1 MAKITVE
8 KDFGEW
14 KVPKSWDDL
23 TLGKFQE
30 LEKLYEG
37 EEGEGEEKRKFDVRD
52 VLDLLTEHTKD
63 EINELPVEFTDML
76 LRKMY
81 WLHEQPDFGKPSN
94 KITIDEETYTVHT
107 ENEMK
112 FGEYVALDAAMKG
125 DKHNYA
131 AMLAILCRKEGELFD
146 AKFENEIL
154 PSRIEFWKNV
164 SVVKVMPIVSFFLEL
179 SSMSLQVSLLSSQI
193 QDGINHI
200 VKHIETSR
208 GNGVFSALFTKWQTR
223 KLRKLQKSIK
233 NI

>member
-14 KVPKSWDDL
+14 KVPQSWDEL

-30 LEKLYEG
+30 LERFYDGDEN
-37 EEGEGEEKRKFDVRD
+37 ERKFDVRD
-52 VLDLLTEHTKD
+52 VLDLMTDRTKD
-63 EINELPVEFTDML
+63 EINELPIEFTDSL

-94 KITIDEETYTVHT
+94 KVTIDGVQYTVHN

-112 FGEYVALDAAMKG
+112 FGEYVALDTALKG

-131 AMLAILCRKEGELFD
+131 AMLAILCRKEGEIFD
-146 AKFENEIL
+146 SKFENEIL

-164 SVVKVMPIVSFFLEL
+164 SVMKVMPIVSFFLEL
-179 SSMSLQVSLLSSQI
+179 SSMSLQVSQLSLEI
-193 QDGINHI
+193 QEGINHI
-200 VKHIETSR
+200 LKHIETSKQ
-208 GNGVFSALFTKWQTR
+208 NGVFSALYTKWQVR
-223 KLRKLQKSIK
+223 KLKKLQKSIK

>member
-14 KVPKSWDDL
+14 KVPSSWDEL

-30 LEKLYEG
+30 LERLYDG
-37 EEGEGEEKRKFDVRD
+37 EEDNERKFDVRD
-52 VLDLLTEHTKD
+52 VLDLMTDRTKD
-63 EINELPVEFTDML
+63 EINELPIEFTDSL

-94 KITIDEETYTVHT
+94 KITVDGVQYTVHN

-112 FGEYVALDAAMKG
+112 FGEYVALDTALKG

-131 AMLAILCRKEGELFD
+131 AMLAILCRKEGEVFD

-164 SVVKVMPIVSFFLEL
+164 SVIKVMPIVSFFLEL
-179 SSMSLQVSLLSSQI
+179 SSMSLQVSQLSLEI
-193 QDGINHI
+193 QEGINHI
-200 VKHIETSR
+200 LKHIETSKQ
-208 GNGVFSALFTKWQTR
+208 NGVFSALYIKWQMR

>member
-14 KVPKSWDDL
+14 KVPQSWDDL

-30 LEKLYEG
+30 LERLYDTEDG
-37 EEGEGEEKRKFDVRD
+37 NERKFDVRD
-52 VLDLLTEHTKD
+52 VLDLMTDRTKD
-63 EINELPVEFTDML
+63 EINELPIEFTDSL

-94 KITIDEETYTVHT
+94 KITVDGVQYTVHN

-112 FGEYVALDAAMKG
+112 FGEYVALDTALKG

-131 AMLAILCRKEGELFD
+131 AMLAILCRKEGEIFD
-146 AKFENEIL
+146 AKFENEVL

-164 SVVKVMPIVSFFLEL
+164 SVMKVMPIVSFFLEL
-179 SSMSLQVSLLSSQI
+179 SSMSLQVSQLSLEVQE
-193 QDGINHI
+193 GINHI
-200 VKHIETSR
+200 LKHIETSKR
-208 GNGVFSALFTKWQTR
+208 NGVFSALYTKWQVR
-223 KLRKLQKSIK
+223 KLKKLQKSIK

>member
-14 KVPKSWDDL
+14 KVPSSWDEL

-30 LEKLYEG
+30 LERFYDVD
-37 EEGEGEEKRKFDVRD
+37 EENERKFDVRD
-52 VLDLLTEHTKD
+52 VLDLMTDRTKD
-63 EINELPVEFTDML
+63 EINELPIEFTDSL

-81 WLHEQPDFGKPSN
+81 WLHEQPQFGKPSN
-94 KITIDEETYTVHT
+94 KITVDGETYTVHN

-112 FGEYVALDAAMKG
+112 FGEYVALDTALKG

-131 AMLAILCRKEGELFD
+131 AMLAILCRKDGEIFD
-146 AKFENEIL
+146 SKFENEIL

-164 SVVKVMPIVSFFLEL
+164 SVMKVMPIVSFFLEL
-179 SSMSLQVSLLSSQI
+179 SSMSLQVSQLSLEI
-193 QDGINHI
+193 QEGINHI
-200 VKHIETSR
+200 LKHIETSKR
-208 GNGVFSALFTKWQTR
+208 NGVFSELYTRWQMR
-223 KLRKLQKSIK
+223 KLKKLQKSIK

>member
-14 KVPKSWDDL
+14 NVPQSWDDL

-30 LEKLYEG
+30 LERLYDG
-37 EEGEGEEKRKFDVRD
+37 EEDKERKFDVRD
-52 VLDLLTEHTKD
+52 VLDLMTDRTKD
-63 EINELPVEFTDML
+63 EINELPIEFTDSL

-94 KITIDEETYTVHT
+94 KVIIDGVQYTVHN

-112 FGEYVALDAAMKG
+112 FGEYVALDTALKG

-131 AMLAILCRKEGELFD
+131 AMLAILCRKEGEIFD

-164 SVVKVMPIVSFFLEL
+164 SVMKVMPIVSFFLEL
-179 SSMSLQVSLLSSQI
+179 SSMSLQVSQLSLEI
-193 QDGINHI
+193 QEGINHI
-200 VKHIETSR
+200 LKHIETSKQ
-208 GNGVFSALFTKWQTR
+208 NGVFSALYTRWQMR
-223 KLRKLQKSIK
+223 KLKKLQKSIK

>member
-14 KVPKSWDDL
+14 KVPSSWDDL

-30 LEKLYEG
+30 LERLYDTEDG
-37 EEGEGEEKRKFDVRD
+37 NERKFDVRD
-52 VLDLLTEHTKD
+52 VLDLMTDRTKD
-63 EINELPVEFTDML
+63 EINELPIEFTDML

-94 KITIDEETYTVHT
+94 KITIDGETYTVHN

-112 FGEYVALDAAMKG
+112 FGEYVALDTALKG

-131 AMLAILCRKEGELFD
+131 AMLAILCRKEGEIFD

-164 SVVKVMPIVSFFLEL
+164 SVMKVMPIVSFFLEL
-179 SSMSLQVSLLSSQI
+179 SSMSLQVSQLSLEI
-193 QDGINHI
+193 QEGINHI
-200 VKHIETSR
+200 LKHIETSKR
-208 GNGVFSALFTKWQTR
+208 NGVFSALYTKWQVR
-223 KLRKLQKSIK
+223 KLKKLQKSIK

>member
-14 KVPKSWDDL
+14 KVPQSWDDL

-30 LEKLYEG
+30 LERLYDGDDKE
-37 EEGEGEEKRKFDVRD
+37 RKFDVRD
-52 VLDLLTEHTKD
+52 VLDLMTDRTKD
-63 EINELPVEFTDML
+63 EINELPIEFTDSL

-94 KITIDEETYTVHT
+94 KVTIDGVQYTVHN

-112 FGEYVALDAAMKG
+112 FGEYVALDTAMKG

-193 QDGINHI
+193 QEGINHI

>member
-14 KVPKSWDDL
+14 KVPSSWDDL

-30 LEKLYEG
+30 LERLYDT
-37 EEGEGEEKRKFDVRD
+37 EEERKFDVRD
-52 VLDLLTEHTKD
+52 VLDLMTDRTKD
-63 EINELPVEFTDML
+63 EINELPIEFTDSL

-94 KITIDEETYTVHT
+94 KVTIDGVQYTVHN

-112 FGEYVALDAAMKG
+112 FGEYVALDTALKG

-131 AMLAILCRKEGELFD
+131 AMLAILCRKDGEIFD

-164 SVVKVMPIVSFFLEL
+164 SVMKVMPIVSFFLEL
-179 SSMSLQVSLLSSQI
+179 SSMSLQVSQLSLEI
-193 QDGINHI
+193 QEGINHI
-200 VKHIETSR
+200 LKHIETSKQ
-208 GNGVFSALFTKWQTR
+208 NGVFSALYTKWQVR
-223 KLRKLQKSIK
+223 KLKKLQKSIK

>member
-14 KVPKSWDDL
+14 KVPSSWDDL

-30 LEKLYEG
+30 LERLYDG
-37 EEGEGEEKRKFDVRD
+37 DEERKFDVRD
-52 VLDLLTEHTKD
+52 VLDLMTDRTKD
-63 EINELPVEFTDML
+63 EINELPIEFTDML

-94 KITIDEETYTVHT
+94 KITVDGVQYTVHN

-112 FGEYVALDAAMKG
+112 FGEYVALDTAMKG

-131 AMLAILCRKEGELFD
+131 AMLAILCRKEGEIFD

-164 SVVKVMPIVSFFLEL
+164 SVMKVMPIVSFFLEL
-179 SSMSLQVSLLSSQI
+179 SSMSLQVSQLSSEI
-193 QDGINHI
+193 QEGINHI
-200 VKHIETSR
+200 LKHIETSKR
-208 GNGVFSALFTKWQTR
+208 NGVFSALYTKWQVR
-223 KLRKLQKSIK
+223 KLKKLQKSIK

>member
-14 KVPKSWDDL
+14 KVPQSWDDL

-30 LEKLYEG
+30 LERLYDGDDDKE
-37 EEGEGEEKRKFDVRD
+37 RKFDVRD
-52 VLDLLTEHTKD
+52 VLDLMTDRTKD
-63 EINELPVEFTDML
+63 EINELPIEFTDML

-94 KITIDEETYTVHT
+94 KVIIDGVQYTVHN

-112 FGEYVALDAAMKG
+112 FGEYVALDTAMKG

-131 AMLAILCRKEGELFD
+131 AMLAILCRKEGEIFD

-164 SVVKVMPIVSFFLEL
+164 SVMKVMPIVSFFLEL
-179 SSMSLQVSLLSSQI
+179 SSMSLQVSQLSSEI
-193 QDGINHI
+193 QEGINHI
-200 VKHIETSR
+200 LKHIETSKQ
-208 GNGVFSALFTKWQTR
+208 NGVFSALYTKWQVR
-223 KLRKLQKSIK
+223 KLKKLQKSIK

>member
-14 KVPKSWDDL
+14 KVPSSWDDL

-30 LEKLYEG
+30 LERLYDG
-37 EEGEGEEKRKFDVRD
+37 DEKERKFDVRD
-52 VLDLLTEHTKD
+52 VLDLMTDRTKD
-63 EINELPVEFTDML
+63 EINELPIEFTDSL

-81 WLHEQPDFGKPSN
+81 WLHEQPQFGKPSN
-94 KITIDEETYTVHT
+94 KITVDGVQYTVHN

-112 FGEYVALDAAMKG
+112 FGEYVALDTALKG

-131 AMLAILCRKEGELFD
+131 AMLAILCRKEGEIFD
-146 AKFENEIL
+146 AKFENEVL

-164 SVVKVMPIVSFFLEL
+164 SVMKVMPIVSFFLEL
-179 SSMSLQVSLLSSQI
+179 SSMSLQVSQLSLEI
-193 QDGINHI
+193 QEGINHI
-200 VKHIETSR
+200 LKHIETSKR
-208 GNGVFSALFTKWQTR
+208 NGVFSALYTKWQTR

>member
-14 KVPKSWDDL
+14 KVPQSWDDL

-30 LEKLYEG
+30 LERLYDG
-37 EEGEGEEKRKFDVRD
+37 DEERKFDVRD
-52 VLDLLTEHTKD
+52 VLDLMTDRTKD
-63 EINELPVEFTDML
+63 EINELPIEFTDSL

-81 WLHEQPDFGKPSN
+81 WLHEQPNFGKPSN
-94 KITIDEETYTVHT
+94 KVTIDGVQYTVHN

-112 FGEYVALDAAMKG
+112 FGEYVALDTAMKG

-131 AMLAILCRKEGELFD
+131 AMLAILCRKEGEIFD

-164 SVVKVMPIVSFFLEL
+164 SVMKVMPIVSFFLEL
-179 SSMSLQVSLLSSQI
+179 SSMSLQVSQLSSEI
-193 QDGINHI
+193 QEGINHI
-200 VKHIETSR
+200 LKHIETSKQ
-208 GNGVFSALFTKWQTR
+208 NGVFSALYTKWQVR
-223 KLRKLQKSIK
+223 KLKKLQKSIK

>member
-14 KVPKSWDDL
+14 KVPQSWDDL

-30 LEKLYEG
+30 LERLYDGDDDKE
-37 EEGEGEEKRKFDVRD
+37 RKFDVRD
-52 VLDLLTEHTKD
+52 VLDLMTDRTKD
-63 EINELPVEFTDML
+63 EINELPIEFTDML

-94 KITIDEETYTVHT
+94 KITVDGVQYTVHN

-112 FGEYVALDAAMKG
+112 FGEYVALDTAMKG

-131 AMLAILCRKEGELFD
+131 AMLAILCRKEGEIFD

-164 SVVKVMPIVSFFLEL
+164 SVMKVMPIVSFFLEL
-179 SSMSLQVSLLSSQI
+179 SSMSLQVSQLSSEI
-193 QDGINHI
+193 QEGINHI
-200 VKHIETSR
+200 LKHIETSKR
-208 GNGVFSALFTKWQTR
+208 NGVFSALYTKWQVR
-223 KLRKLQKSIK
+223 KLKKLQKSIK

>member
-14 KVPKSWDDL
+14 NVPQSWDDL

-30 LEKLYEG
+30 LERFYDGDDSE
-37 EEGEGEEKRKFDVRD
+37 RKFDVRD
-52 VLDLLTEHTKD
+52 VLDLMTDRTKD
-63 EINELPVEFTDML
+63 EINELPIEFTDKL

-94 KITIDEETYTVHT
+94 KIIIDGDTYTVHN

-112 FGEYVALDAAMKG
+112 FGEYVALDTALKG

-131 AMLAILCRKEGELFD
+131 AMLAILCRKEGEIFD

-164 SVVKVMPIVSFFLEL
+164 SVMKVMPIVSFFLEL
-179 SSMSLQVSLLSSQI
+179 SSMSLQVSQLSLEI
-193 QDGINHI
+193 QEGINHI
-200 VKHIETSR
+200 LKHIETSKR
-208 GNGVFSALFTKWQTR
+208 NGVFSALYTKWQVR
-223 KLRKLQKSIK
+223 KLKKLQKSIK

>member
-14 KVPKSWDDL
+14 KVPQSWDDL

-30 LEKLYEG
+30 LERLYDGDDDKE
-37 EEGEGEEKRKFDVRD
+37 RKFDVRD
-52 VLDLLTEHTKD
+52 VLDLMTDRTKD
-63 EINELPVEFTDML
+63 EINELPIEFTDML

-94 KITIDEETYTVHT
+94 KVTIDGVQYTVHN

-112 FGEYVALDAAMKG
+112 FGEYVALDTAMKG

-131 AMLAILCRKEGELFD
+131 AMLAILCRKDGEIFD

-164 SVVKVMPIVSFFLEL
+164 SVMKVMPIVSFFLEL
-179 SSMSLQVSLLSSQI
+179 SSMSLQVSQLSSEI
-193 QDGINHI
+193 QEGINHI
-200 VKHIETSR
+200 LKHIETSKR
-208 GNGVFSALFTKWQTR
+208 NGVFSALYTKWQVR
-223 KLRKLQKSIK
+223 KLKKLQKSIK

>member
-1 MAKITVE
+1 MAKVTVE

-14 KVPKSWDDL
+14 KVPQSWDAP
-23 TLGKFQE
+23 TLRKFHE
-30 LEKLYEG
+30 LARLYDG
-37 EEGEGEEKRKFDVRD
+37 EDDKERKFDVRD
-52 VLDLLTEHTKD
+52 VLDLMTDRTKD
-63 EINELPVEFTDML
+63 EINELPIEFTDML

-94 KITIDEETYTVHT
+94 KITVDGIQYTVHN

-112 FGEYVALDAAMKG
+112 FGEYVALDTAMKG

-131 AMLAILCRKEGELFD
+131 AMLAILCRKDGEIFD

-164 SVVKVMPIVSFFLEL
+164 SVMKVMPIVSFFLEL
-179 SSMSLQVSLLSSQI
+179 SSMSLQVSQLSLEI
-193 QDGINHI
+193 QEGINHI
-200 VKHIETSR
+200 LKHIETSKR
-208 GNGVFSALFTKWQTR
+208 NGVFSALYTKWQVR
-223 KLRKLQKSIK
+223 KLKKLQKSIK

>member
-14 KVPKSWDDL
+14 KVPQSWDDL

-30 LEKLYEG
+30 LERLYDGDDKE
-37 EEGEGEEKRKFDVRD
+37 RKFDVRD
-52 VLDLLTEHTKD
+52 VLDLMTDRTKD
-63 EINELPVEFTDML
+63 EINELPIEFTDSL

-94 KITIDEETYTVHT
+94 KVTIDGVQYTVHN

-112 FGEYVALDAAMKG
+112 FGEYVALDTAMKG

-131 AMLAILCRKEGELFD
+131 AMLAILCRKEGEVFD

-164 SVVKVMPIVSFFLEL
+164 SVMKVMPIVSFFLEL
-179 SSMSLQVSLLSSQI
+179 SSMSLQVSQLSLEVQE
-193 QDGINHI
+193 GINHI
-200 VKHIETSR
+200 LKHIETSKQ
-208 GNGVFSALFTKWQTR
+208 NGVFSALYTKWQVR
-223 KLRKLQKSIK
+223 KLKKLQKSIK

>member
-14 KVPKSWDDL
+14 KVPSSWDDL

-30 LEKLYEG
+30 LERLYDG
-37 EEGEGEEKRKFDVRD
+37 DEKERKFDVRD
-52 VLDLLTEHTKD
+52 VLDLMTDRTKD
-63 EINELPVEFTDML
+63 EINELPIEFTDSL

-81 WLHEQPDFGKPSN
+81 WLHEQPQFGKPSN
-94 KITIDEETYTVHT
+94 KITVDGVQYTVHN

-112 FGEYVALDAAMKG
+112 FGEYVALDTALKG

-131 AMLAILCRKEGELFD
+131 AMLAILCRKEGEIFD

-164 SVVKVMPIVSFFLEL
+164 SVMKVMPIVSFFLEL
-179 SSMSLQVSLLSSQI
+179 SSMSLQVSQLSLEI
-193 QDGINHI
+193 QEGINHI
-200 VKHIETSR
+200 LKHIETSKR
-208 GNGVFSALFTKWQTR
+208 NGVFSALYTKWQTR

>member
-14 KVPKSWDDL
+14 KVPQSWDEL

-30 LEKLYEG
+30 LERFYDGDEN
-37 EEGEGEEKRKFDVRD
+37 ERKFDVRD
-52 VLDLLTEHTKD
+52 VLDLMTDRTKD
-63 EINELPVEFTDML
+63 EINELPIEFTDSL

-81 WLHEQPDFGKPSN
+81 WLHEQPQFGKPSN
-94 KITIDEETYTVHT
+94 KITVDGVQYTVHN

-112 FGEYVALDAAMKG
+112 FGEYVALDTALKG

-131 AMLAILCRKEGELFD
+131 AMLAILCRKDGEIFD
-146 AKFENEIL
+146 SKFENEIL

-164 SVVKVMPIVSFFLEL
+164 SVMKVMPIVSFFLEL
-179 SSMSLQVSLLSSQI
+179 SSMSLQVSQLSLEI
-193 QDGINHI
+193 QEGINHI
-200 VKHIETSR
+200 LKHIETSKQ
-208 GNGVFSALFTKWQTR
+208 NGVFSALYTKWQTR

>member
-1 MAKITVE
+1 MAKVTVE

-14 KVPKSWDDL
+14 KVPQSWDDL

-30 LEKLYEG
+30 LERLYDG
-37 EEGEGEEKRKFDVRD
+37 DEKERKFDVRD
-52 VLDLLTEHTKD
+52 VLDLMTDRTKD
-63 EINELPVEFTDML
+63 EINELPIEFTDML

-94 KITIDEETYTVHT
+94 KITVDGIQYTVHN

-112 FGEYVALDAAMKG
+112 FGEYVALDTAMKG

-131 AMLAILCRKEGELFD
+131 AMLAILCRKDGEIFD

-164 SVVKVMPIVSFFLEL
+164 SVMKVMPIVSFFLEL
-179 SSMSLQVSLLSSQI
+179 SSMSLQVSQLSLEI
-193 QDGINHI
+193 QEGINHI
-200 VKHIETSR
+200 LKHIETSKR
-208 GNGVFSALFTKWQTR
+208 NGVFSALYTKWQVR
-223 KLRKLQKSIK
+223 KLKKLQKSIK

>member
-14 KVPKSWDDL
+14 KVPSSWDDL

-30 LEKLYEG
+30 LERLYDGDEN
-37 EEGEGEEKRKFDVRD
+37 ERKFDVRD
-52 VLDLLTEHTKD
+52 VLDLMTDRTKD
-63 EINELPVEFTDML
+63 EINELPIEFTDSL

-81 WLHEQPDFGKPSN
+81 WLHEQPQFGKPSN
-94 KITIDEETYTVHT
+94 KITIDGVQYTVHN

-112 FGEYVALDAAMKG
+112 FGEYVALDTALKG

-131 AMLAILCRKEGELFD
+131 AMLAILCRKDGEIFD

-164 SVVKVMPIVSFFLEL
+164 SVMKVMPIVSFFLEL
-179 SSMSLQVSLLSSQI
+179 SSMSLQVSQLSLEI
-193 QDGINHI
+193 QEGINHI
-200 VKHIETSR
+200 LKHIETSKQ
-208 GNGVFSALFTKWQTR
+208 NGVFSALYTKWQVR
-223 KLRKLQKSIK
+223 KLKKLQKSIK

>member
-14 KVPKSWDDL
+14 KVPSSWDDL

-30 LEKLYEG
+30 LERLYDTEDG
-37 EEGEGEEKRKFDVRD
+37 NERKFDVRD
-52 VLDLLTEHTKD
+52 VLDLMTDRTKD
-63 EINELPVEFTDML
+63 EINELPIEFTDSL

-94 KITIDEETYTVHT
+94 KVTIDGVQYTVHN

-112 FGEYVALDAAMKG
+112 FGEYVALDTALKG

-131 AMLAILCRKEGELFD
+131 AMLAILCRKDGEIFD
-146 AKFENEIL
+146 AKFENEVL

-164 SVVKVMPIVSFFLEL
+164 SVMKVMPIVSFFLEL
-179 SSMSLQVSLLSSQI
+179 SSMSLQVSQLSLEVQE
-193 QDGINHI
+193 GINHI
-200 VKHIETSR
+200 LKHIETSKR
-208 GNGVFSALFTKWQTR
+208 NGVFSALYTKWQVR
-223 KLRKLQKSIK
+223 KLKKLQKSIK

>member
-14 KVPKSWDDL
+14 KVPSSWDEL

-30 LEKLYEG
+30 LERLYDGDDDKE
-37 EEGEGEEKRKFDVRD
+37 RKFDVRD
-52 VLDLLTEHTKD
+52 VLDLMTDRTKD
-63 EINELPVEFTDML
+63 EINELPIEFTDML

-94 KITIDEETYTVHT
+94 KITIDGVQYTVHN

-112 FGEYVALDAAMKG
+112 FGEYVALDTAMKG

-131 AMLAILCRKEGELFD
+131 AMLAILCRKDGEIFD

-164 SVVKVMPIVSFFLEL
+164 SVMKVMPIVSFFLEL
-179 SSMSLQVSLLSSQI
+179 SSMSLQVSQLSSEI

-200 VKHIETSR
+200 LKHIETSKR
-208 GNGVFSALFTKWQTR
+208 NGVFSALYTKWQVR
-223 KLRKLQKSIK
+223 KLKKLQKSIK

>member
-14 KVPKSWDDL
+14 KVPSSWDEL

-30 LEKLYEG
+30 LERLYDGDDDKE
-37 EEGEGEEKRKFDVRD
+37 RKFDVRD
-52 VLDLLTEHTKD
+52 VLDLMTDRTKD
-63 EINELPVEFTDML
+63 EINELPIEFTDML

-94 KITIDEETYTVHT
+94 KITIDGVQYTVHN

-112 FGEYVALDAAMKG
+112 FGEYVALDTAMKG

-131 AMLAILCRKEGELFD
+131 AMLAILCRKDGEIFD

-164 SVVKVMPIVSFFLEL
+164 SVMKVMPIVSFFLEL
-179 SSMSLQVSLLSSQI
+179 SSMSLQVSQLSLEI
-193 QDGINHI
+193 QEGINHI
-200 VKHIETSR
+200 LKHIETSKR
-208 GNGVFSALFTKWQTR
+208 NGVFSALYTKWQVR
-223 KLRKLQKSIK
+223 KLKKLQKSIK

>member
-14 KVPKSWDDL
+14 KVPSSWDDL

-30 LEKLYEG
+30 LERLYDGDDKE
-37 EEGEGEEKRKFDVRD
+37 RKFDVRD
-52 VLDLLTEHTKD
+52 VLDLMTDRTKD
-63 EINELPVEFTDML
+63 EINELPIEFTDSL

-81 WLHEQPDFGKPSN
+81 WLHEQPQFGKPSN
-94 KITIDEETYTVHT
+94 KVIIDGVQYTVHN

-112 FGEYVALDAAMKG
+112 FGEYVALDTAMKG

-131 AMLAILCRKEGELFD
+131 AMLAILCRKEGEIFD

-164 SVVKVMPIVSFFLEL
+164 SVMKVMPIVSFFLEL
-179 SSMSLQVSLLSSQI
+179 SSMSLQVSQLSSEI
-193 QDGINHI
+193 QEGINHI
-200 VKHIETSR
+200 LKHIETSKQ
-208 GNGVFSALFTKWQTR
+208 NGVFSALYTKWQVR
-223 KLRKLQKSIK
+223 KLKKLQKSIK

>member
-1 MAKITVE
+1 MAKIE

-14 KVPKSWDDL
+14 KVPQSWDDL

-30 LEKLYEG
+30 LERLYDG
-37 EEGEGEEKRKFDVRD
+37 EEDKERKFDVRD
-52 VLDLLTEHTKD
+52 VLDLMTDRTKD
-63 EINELPVEFTDML
+63 EINELPIEFTDML

-94 KITIDEETYTVHT
+94 KVIIDGVQYTVHN

-112 FGEYVALDAAMKG
+112 FGEYVALDTALKG

-131 AMLAILCRKEGELFD
+131 AMLAILCRKDGEIFD

-164 SVVKVMPIVSFFLEL
+164 SVMKVMPIVSFFLEL
-179 SSMSLQVSLLSSQI
+179 SSMSLQVSQLSLEI
-193 QDGINHI
+193 QEGINHI
-200 VKHIETSR
+200 LKHIETSKQ
-208 GNGVFSALFTKWQTR
+208 NGVFSALYTRWQMR
-223 KLRKLQKSIK
+223 KLKKLQKSIK

>member
-14 KVPKSWDDL
+14 KVPQSWEDL

-30 LEKLYEG
+30 LERLYDG
-37 EEGEGEEKRKFDVRD
+37 EEDKERKFDVRD
-52 VLDLLTEHTKD
+52 VLDLMTDRTKD
-63 EINELPVEFTDML
+63 EINELPIEFTDSL

-94 KITIDEETYTVHT
+94 KIIIDGVQYTVHN

-112 FGEYVALDAAMKG
+112 FGEYVALDTALKG

-131 AMLAILCRKEGELFD
+131 AMLAILCRKDGEIFD

-164 SVVKVMPIVSFFLEL
+164 SVMKVMPIVSFFLEL
-179 SSMSLQVSLLSSQI
+179 SSMSLQVSQLSLEI
-193 QDGINHI
+193 QEGINHI
-200 VKHIETSR
+200 LKHIETSKR
-208 GNGVFSALFTKWQTR
+208 NGVFSALYTKWQMR
-223 KLRKLQKSIK
+223 KLKKLQKSIK

>member
-14 KVPKSWDDL
+14 KVPSSWDDL

-30 LEKLYEG
+30 LERLYDTEDG
-37 EEGEGEEKRKFDVRD
+37 NERKFDVRD
-52 VLDLLTEHTKD
+52 VLDLMTDRTKD
-63 EINELPVEFTDML
+63 EINELPIEFTDSL

-94 KITIDEETYTVHT
+94 KITIDGVQYTVHN

-112 FGEYVALDAAMKG
+112 FGEYVALDTALKG

-131 AMLAILCRKEGELFD
+131 AMLAILCRKEGEIFD

-164 SVVKVMPIVSFFLEL
+164 SVMKVMPIVSFFLQL
-179 SSMSLQVSLLSSQI
+179 SSMSLQVFQLSLEVQE
-193 QDGINHI
+193 GINHI
-200 VKHIETSR
+200 LKHIETSKR
-208 GNGVFSALFTKWQTR
+208 NGVFSALYTKWQVR
-223 KLRKLQKSIK
+223 KLKKLQKSIK

>member
-14 KVPKSWDDL
+14 KVPSSWDEL

-30 LEKLYEG
+30 LERFYDGDEN
-37 EEGEGEEKRKFDVRD
+37 ERKFDVRD
-52 VLDLLTEHTKD
+52 VLDLMTDRTKD
-63 EINELPVEFTDML
+63 EINELPIEFTDSL

-94 KITIDEETYTVHT
+94 KITIDGVQYTVHN

-112 FGEYVALDAAMKG
+112 FGEYVALDTALKG

-131 AMLAILCRKEGELFD
+131 AMLAILCRKEGEIFD
-146 AKFENEIL
+146 SKFENEVL

-164 SVVKVMPIVSFFLEL
+164 SVMKVMPIVSFFLEL
-179 SSMSLQVSLLSSQI
+179 SSMSLQVSQLSLEI
-193 QDGINHI
+193 QEGINHI
-200 VKHIETSR
+200 LKHIETSKR
-208 GNGVFSALFTKWQTR
+208 NGVFSELYIRLQMR
-223 KLRKLQKSIK
+223 KLKKLQKSIR

>member
-14 KVPKSWDDL
+14 KVPSSWDDL

-30 LEKLYEG
+30 LERLYDTEDG
-37 EEGEGEEKRKFDVRD
+37 NERKFDVRD
-52 VLDLLTEHTKD
+52 VLDLMTDRTKD
-63 EINELPVEFTDML
+63 EINELPIEFTDSL

-94 KITIDEETYTVHT
+94 KVIIDGVQYTVHN

-112 FGEYVALDAAMKG
+112 FGEYVALDTALKG

-131 AMLAILCRKEGELFD
+131 AMLAILCRKDGEIFD

-164 SVVKVMPIVSFFLEL
+164 SVMKVMPIVSFFLEL
-179 SSMSLQVSLLSSQI
+179 SSMSLQVSQLSSQV
-193 QDGINHI
+193 QEGINHI
-200 VKHIETSR
+200 LKHIETSKR
-208 GNGVFSALFTKWQTR
+208 NGVFSALYTKWQVR
-223 KLRKLQKSIK
+223 KLKKLQKSIK

>member
-14 KVPKSWDDL
+14 KVPSSWDDL

-30 LEKLYEG
+30 LERLYDGDEDK
-37 EEGEGEEKRKFDVRD
+37 ERKFDVRD
-52 VLDLLTEHTKD
+52 VLDLMTDRTKD
-63 EINELPVEFTDML
+63 EINELPIEFTDSL

-81 WLHEQPDFGKPSN
+81 WLHEQPQFGKPSN
-94 KITIDEETYTVHT
+94 KVTIDGVQYTVHN

-112 FGEYVALDAAMKG
+112 FGEYVALDTAMKG

-131 AMLAILCRKEGELFD
+131 AMLAILCRKEGEIFD

-164 SVVKVMPIVSFFLEL
+164 SVMKVMPIVSFFLEL
-179 SSMSLQVSLLSSQI
+179 SSMSLQVSQLSSEI
-193 QDGINHI
+193 QEGINHI
-200 VKHIETSR
+200 LKHIETSKQ
-208 GNGVFSALFTKWQTR
+208 NGVFSALYTKWQVR
-223 KLRKLQKSIK
+223 KLKKLQKSIK

>member
-8 KDFGEW
+8 KNFGEW
-14 KVPKSWDDL
+14 KVPSSWYDL

-30 LEKLYEG
+30 LERLYDGDDDKE
-37 EEGEGEEKRKFDVRD
+37 RKFDVRD
-52 VLDLLTEHTKD
+52 VLDLMTDRTKD
-63 EINELPVEFTDML
+63 EINELPIEFTDSL

-94 KITIDEETYTVHT
+94 KITIDGETYTVHN

-112 FGEYVALDAAMKG
+112 FGEYVALDTALKG

-131 AMLAILCRKEGELFD
+131 AMLAILCRKEGEIFD

-164 SVVKVMPIVSFFLEL
+164 SVMKVMPIVSFFLEL
-179 SSMSLQVSLLSSQI
+179 SSMSLQVSQLSLEI
-193 QDGINHI
+193 QEGINHI
-200 VKHIETSR
+200 LKHIETSKQ
-208 GNGVFSALFTKWQTR
+208 NGVFSALYTKWQVR
-223 KLRKLQKSIK
+223 KLKKLQKSIK

>member
-14 KVPKSWDDL
+14 KVPQSWDDL

-30 LEKLYEG
+30 LERLYDG
-37 EEGEGEEKRKFDVRD
+37 DEKERKFDVRD
-52 VLDLLTEHTKD
+52 VLDLMTDRTKD
-63 EINELPVEFTDML
+63 EINELPIEFTDSL

-94 KITIDEETYTVHT
+94 KVIIDGVQYTVHN

-112 FGEYVALDAAMKG
+112 FGEYVALDTAMKG

-131 AMLAILCRKEGELFD
+131 AMLAILCRKEGEIFD

-164 SVVKVMPIVSFFLEL
+164 SVMKVMPIVSFFLEL
-179 SSMSLQVSLLSSQI
+179 SSMSLQVSQLSLEI
-193 QDGINHI
+193 QEGINHI
-200 VKHIETSR
+200 LKHIETSKQ
-208 GNGVFSALFTKWQTR
+208 NGVFSALYTKWQTR

>member
-14 KVPKSWDDL
+14 KVPSSWDDL

-30 LEKLYEG
+30 LERLYDG
-37 EEGEGEEKRKFDVRD
+37 EEDKERKFDVRD
-52 VLDLLTEHTKD
+52 VLDLMTDRTKD
-63 EINELPVEFTDML
+63 EINELPIEFTDML

-94 KITIDEETYTVHT
+94 KITIDGETYTVHT

-112 FGEYVALDAAMKG
+112 FGEYVALDTAMKG

-131 AMLAILCRKEGELFD
+131 AMLAILCRKEGEIFD

-164 SVVKVMPIVSFFLEL
+164 SVMKVMPIVSFFLEL
-179 SSMSLQVSLLSSQI
+179 SSMSLQVSQLSLEI
-193 QDGINHI
+193 QEGINHI
-200 VKHIETSR
+200 LKHIETSKQ
-208 GNGVFSALFTKWQTR
+208 NGVFSALYTKWQVR
-223 KLRKLQKSIK
+223 KLKKLQKSIK

>member
-1 MAKITVE
+1 MAKIRVE

-14 KVPKSWDDL
+14 KVPSSWDEL

-30 LEKLYEG
+30 LERLYEG
-37 EEGEGEEKRKFDVRD
+37 EEDKERKFDVRD
-52 VLDLLTEHTKD
+52 VLDLMTDRTKD
-63 EINELPVEFTDML
+63 EINELPIEFTDML

-94 KITIDEETYTVHT
+94 KITIDGETYTVHN

-112 FGEYVALDAAMKG
+112 FGEYVALDTALKG

-131 AMLAILCRKEGELFD
+131 AMLAILCRKDGEIFD

-164 SVVKVMPIVSFFLEL
+164 SVMKVMPIVSFFLEL
-179 SSMSLQVSLLSSQI
+179 SSMSLQVSQLSLEI
-193 QDGINHI
+193 QEGINHI
-200 VKHIETSR
+200 LKHIETSKR
-208 GNGVFSALFTKWQTR
+208 NGVFSALYTKWQVR
-223 KLRKLQKSIK
+223 KLKKLQKSIK

>member
-14 KVPKSWDDL
+14 KVPQSWDDL

-30 LEKLYEG
+30 LERLYDG
-37 EEGEGEEKRKFDVRD
+37 DEERKFDVRD
-52 VLDLLTEHTKD
+52 VLDLMTDRTKD
-63 EINELPVEFTDML
+63 EINELPIEFTDML

-81 WLHEQPDFGKPSN
+81 WLHEQPQFGKPSN
-94 KITIDEETYTVHT
+94 KATIDGVQYTVHN

-112 FGEYVALDAAMKG
+112 FGEYVALDTAMKG

-131 AMLAILCRKEGELFD
+131 AMLAILCRKEGEIFD

-164 SVVKVMPIVSFFLEL
+164 SVMKVMPIVSFFLEL
-179 SSMSLQVSLLSSQI
+179 SSMSLQVSQLSSEI
-193 QDGINHI
+193 QEGINHI
-200 VKHIETSR
+200 LKHIETSKQ
-208 GNGVFSALFTKWQTR
+208 NGVFSALYTKWQVR
-223 KLRKLQKSIK
+223 KLKKLQKSIK

>member
-14 KVPKSWDDL
+14 KVPQSWDDL

-30 LEKLYEG
+30 LEKLYDGDEN
-37 EEGEGEEKRKFDVRD
+37 ERKFDVRD
-52 VLDLLTEHTKD
+52 VLDLMTDRTKD
-63 EINELPVEFTDML
+63 EINELPIEFTDSL

-94 KITIDEETYTVHT
+94 KVIIDGVQYTVHN

-112 FGEYVALDAAMKG
+112 FGEYVALDTALKG

-131 AMLAILCRKEGELFD
+131 AMLAILCRKEGEVFD

-164 SVVKVMPIVSFFLEL
+164 SVMKVMPIVSFFLEL
-179 SSMSLQVSLLSSQI
+179 SSMSLQVSQLSSQI
-193 QDGINHI
+193 QEGINHI
-200 VKHIETSR
+200 LKHIETSKQ
-208 GNGVFSALFTKWQTR
+208 NGVFSALYTKWQVR
-223 KLRKLQKSIK
+223 KLKKLQKSIK

>member
-14 KVPKSWDDL
+14 NVPQSWDDL

-30 LEKLYEG
+30 LERFYDGDDSE
-37 EEGEGEEKRKFDVRD
+37 RKFDVRD
-52 VLDLLTEHTKD
+52 VLDLMTDRTKD
-63 EINELPVEFTDML
+63 EINELPIEFTDKL

-81 WLHEQPDFGKPSN
+81 WLHEQPQFGKPSN
-94 KITIDEETYTVHT
+94 KITVDGVQYTVHN

-112 FGEYVALDAAMKG
+112 FGEYVALDTALKG

-131 AMLAILCRKEGELFD
+131 AMLAILCRKEGEIFD

-164 SVVKVMPIVSFFLEL
+164 SVMKVMPIVSFFLEL
-179 SSMSLQVSLLSSQI
+179 SSMSLQVSQLSLEI
-193 QDGINHI
+193 QEGINHI
-200 VKHIETSR
+200 LKHIETSKR
-208 GNGVFSALFTKWQTR
+208 NGVFSALYTKWQVR
-223 KLRKLQKSIK
+223 KLKKLQKSIK